1 MAATVIDALLIT
13 LGLDTSDFRKGQKDV
28 SDDLKKQR
36 EDAKKTAKEM
46 AEQGK
51 KAAAFFGSIKTELLA
66 LTGVT
71 VTAGGLM
78 SLVKNTT
85 SGLMDLSVQ
94 AKALGMTAKELDGV
108 GKAAEAAGSSVE
120 KINAALQGFQSAKE
134 QAKSGVYNTPV
145 TEAAIRLNS
154 LTHDSFNVRD
164 DSVQT
169 TFRKILESARKVTD
183 PDIRRQIL
191 QSVGIDDA
199 VNQRNQEGQFLPDVD
214 RLTKSSGIT
223 DASTKGAK
231 EFTAAW
237 AELNQSLETTKNQ
250 FYTFLI
256 PYVRDFNVVLRDL
269 SNWMKSHPEEMKQK
283 VDAFFGA
290 IESGAKM
297 ADKAA
302 QAVGGW
308 ENAIKIIIGASV
320 GGKLLFFL
328 TNLSKSLLGL
338 ARITLPGWL
347 VAAAGL
353 SAADKVDDLN
363 QKAKESGV
371 DVGTYLVGKM
381 KEKQKENAEAFDKH
395 FDYSPSGIELSPQQ
409 RATQEMLDAVKFQP
423 LPEQRRQQQDERDY
437 WESTKNLLSKIADA
451 LISPAGAATMQPDT
465 SGYQPNVPLNAQAA
479 RLGAKG
485 KAFLQAMAG
494 EFGALEGKYGL
505 PAGLLSSVAATESGG
520 DPFAVSPKGAKGPFQ
535 FMDGTARDL
544 GLKGMDVYDP
554 HKSADAA
561 ARYLRYLLDA
571 TGGDLEKTLASYNWG
586 LGNVQKKG
594 MDNLPSETRNYVP
607 KVMAGMRPG
616 AGMAVDRAMPGQ
628 SGATYQFYGTK
639 ITTQAQN
646 VEQLT
651 SDIKKHGDNRV
662 MLLAGYSGQ

>member
-1 MAATVIDALLIT
+1 MAATVIDALLVT

-36 EDAKKTAKEM
+36 EDAKNTAKEM

-51 KAAAFFGSIKTELLA
+51 KAASFFSSIKTELLA

-71 VTAGGLM
+71 VTAGGLI
-78 SLVKNTT
+78 SFVKSTT
-85 SGLMDLSVQ
+85 SGLMDLSIQ
-94 AKALGMTAKELDGV
+94 SKALGLSARELDGWS
-108 GKAAEAAGSSVE
+108 KSAEAAGSSAE
-120 KINAALQGFQSAKE
+120 KISASLQGFQGAIQGARVGDYSSSIFGGLAQLNALTGQNFDVWGQDASSLAK
-134 QAKSGVYNTPV
+134 T
-145 TEAAIRLNS
+145 S
-154 LTHDSFNVRD
+154 LDAL
-164 DSVQT
+164 
-169 TFRKILESARKVTD
+169 RKISD
-183 PDIRRQIL
+183 PNLRRQ
-191 QSVGIDDA
+191 VGLSLGFDDA
-199 VNQRNQEGQFLPDVD
+199 TLQRNQEGKFLPDVD

-328 TNLSKSLLGL
+328 TNLSKSILGL

-409 RATQEMLDAVKFQP
+409 QATQEMLDAVKFQP

-505 PAGLLSSVAATESGG
+505 PAGLLSSVAGTESGG

-571 TGGDLEKTLASYNWG
+571 TGGDLEKALASYNWG

-616 AGMAVDRAMPGQ
+616 AGMAVDRAMPGK

-646 VEQLT
+646 MEQLT

>member
-1 MAATVIDALLIT
+1 MAATVIDALLVT
-13 LGLDTSDFRKGQKDV
+13 LGLDTSQFRKGQQEV

-36 EDAKKTAKEM
+36 EDAKNTAKEM

-51 KAAAFFGSIKTELLA
+51 KAASFFSSIKTELLA

-78 SLVKNTT
+78 SFVKSTT
-85 SGLMDLSVQ
+85 SGLMDLSIQ
-94 AKALGMTAKELDGV
+94 SKALGLSARELDGWS
-108 GKAAEAAGSSVE
+108 KSAEAAGSSAE
-120 KINAALQGFQSAKE
+120 KISASLQGFQGAIQGARVGDYSSSIFGGLAQLNALTGQNFDVWGQDASSLAK
-134 QAKSGVYNTPV
+134 T
-145 TEAAIRLNS
+145 S
-154 LTHDSFNVRD
+154 LDAL
-164 DSVQT
+164 
-169 TFRKILESARKVTD
+169 RKISD
-183 PDIRRQIL
+183 PNLRRQ
-191 QSVGIDDA
+191 VGLSLGFDDA
-199 VNQRNQEGQFLPDVD
+199 TLQRNQEGKFLPDVD

-237 AELNQSLETTKNQ
+237 AELGQNLDTVKNQ
-250 FYTFLI
+250 IYVGLI
-256 PYVRDFNVVLRDL
+256 PTIRDL
-269 SNWMKSHPEEMKQK
+269 NGLLIEWSSGNAKSSSFFKELKRDINDITGIDLGSWTLSGDLRNLKDNFSMLGK
-283 VDAFFGA
+283 VLNHLGNALNELNNGNF
-290 IESGAKM
+290 S
-297 ADKAA
+297 KAA
-302 QAVGGW
+302 DEFKKAWYGT
-308 ENAIKIIIGASV
+308 ED
-320 GGKLLFFL
+320 GKP
-328 TNLSKSLLGL
+328 TGND
-338 ARITLPGWL
+338 ALPG
-347 VAAAGL
+347 VTKAAEQALKKNGGTL
-353 SAADKVDDLN
+353 DFKPDQDSA
-363 QKAKESGV
+363 
-371 DVGTYLVGKM
+371 Y
-381 KEKQKENAEAFDKH
+381 
-395 FDYSPSGIELSPQQ
+395 LSPQQ
-409 RATQEMLDAVKFQP
+409 QATQKMLDAVKFQP

-451 LISPAGAATMQPDT
+451 LISPAGAASIQPDT

-485 KAFLQAMAG
+485 RAFLQAMAG

-505 PAGLLSSVAATESGG
+505 PVGLLSSLSAAESGG
-520 DPFAVSPKGAKGPFQ
+520 DPYAESPKGAKGPFQ

-571 TGGDLEKTLASYNWG
+571 TGGDLEKALASYNWG

-616 AGMAVDRAMPGQ
+616 AGMAVDRSMPGH

>member
-1 MAATVIDALLIT
+1 MAATVIDALLVT

-51 KAAAFFGSIKTELLA
+51 KAASFFSSIKTELLA

-78 SLVKNTT
+78 SFVKSTT
-85 SGLMDLSVQ
+85 SGLMDLSIQ
-94 AKALGMTAKELDGV
+94 SKALGMSAKELDGWA
-108 GKAAEAAGSSVE
+108 KSAEAAGSSAE
-120 KINAALQGFQSAKE
+120 KISAALQGFQDAK
-134 QAKSGVYNTPV
+134 QLAKVGVYDTPV
-145 TEAAIRLNS
+145 QEAAIRLNS
-154 LTHDSFNVRD
+154 LTHDSFNIRD
-164 DSVQT
+164 DSAQT
-169 TFRKILESARKVTD
+169 TFRKILDSARKVTD

-191 QSVGIDDA
+191 QLVGIDDA
-199 VNQRNQEGQFLPDVD
+199 INQRNQEGQFLPDVD

-328 TNLSKSLLGL
+328 ANLSKALLVLTG
-338 ARITLPGWL
+338 ITLPGWL
-347 VAAAGL
+347 VAASAVGVGAYQNISNAATKEDHTDSLWESIKQRWSAGGWYN
-353 SAADKVDDLN
+353 N
-363 QKAKESGV
+363 QQN
-371 DVGTYLVGKM
+371 M
-381 KEKQKENAEAFDKH
+381 Q
-395 FDYSPSGIELSPQQ
+395 
-409 RATQEMLDAVKFQP
+409 AVS
-423 LPEQRRQQQDERDY
+423 PEQRKKDQDERSF
-437 WESTKNLLSKIADA
+437 WESTKNLLSQAVNA
-451 LISPAGAATMQPDT
+451 LISPAGAASMQPNIVG
-465 SGYQPNVPLNAQAA
+465 GYQPNVPLNAQAA

-571 TGGDLEKTLASYNWG
+571 TGGDLEKALASYNWG

-628 SGATYQFYGTK
+628 AGGVYNFYGTK

>member
-1 MAATVIDALLIT
+1 MAATVIDALLVT
-13 LGLDTSDFRKGQKDV
+13 LGLDTSQFRKGQQEV

-36 EDAKKTAKEM
+36 EDAKNTAKEM

-51 KAAAFFGSIKTELLA
+51 KAASFFSSIKTELLA

-78 SLVKNTT
+78 SFVKSTT
-85 SGLMDLSVQ
+85 SGLMDLSIQ
-94 AKALGMTAKELDGV
+94 SKALGLSARELDGWS
-108 GKAAEAAGSSVE
+108 KSAEAAGSSAE
-120 KINAALQGFQSAKE
+120 KISASLQGFQGAIQGARVGDYSSSIFGGLAQLNALTGQNFDVWGQDASSLAK
-134 QAKSGVYNTPV
+134 T
-145 TEAAIRLNS
+145 S
-154 LTHDSFNVRD
+154 LDAL
-164 DSVQT
+164 
-169 TFRKILESARKVTD
+169 RKISD
-183 PDIRRQIL
+183 PNLRRQ
-191 QSVGIDDA
+191 VGLSLGFDDA
-199 VNQRNQEGQFLPDVD
+199 TLQRNQEGKFLPDVD

-237 AELNQSLETTKNQ
+237 AELGQNLDTVKNQ
-250 FYTFLI
+250 IYVGLI
-256 PYVRDFNVVLRDL
+256 PTIRDL
-269 SNWMKSHPEEMKQK
+269 NGLLIEWSSGNAKSSSFFKELKRDINDITGIDLGSWTLSGDLRNLKDNFSMLGK
-283 VDAFFGA
+283 VLNHLGNALNELNNGNF
-290 IESGAKM
+290 S
-297 ADKAA
+297 KAA
-302 QAVGGW
+302 DEFKKAWYGT
-308 ENAIKIIIGASV
+308 ED
-320 GGKLLFFL
+320 GKP
-328 TNLSKSLLGL
+328 TGND
-338 ARITLPGWL
+338 ALPG
-347 VAAAGL
+347 VTKAAEQALKKNGGTL
-353 SAADKVDDLN
+353 DFKPDQDSA
-363 QKAKESGV
+363 
-371 DVGTYLVGKM
+371 Y
-381 KEKQKENAEAFDKH
+381 
-395 FDYSPSGIELSPQQ
+395 LSPQQ
-409 RATQEMLDAVKFQP
+409 QATQKMLDAVKFQP

-485 KAFLQAMAG
+485 RAFLQAMAG

-505 PAGLLSSVAATESGG
+505 PAGLLSSLSAAESGG
-520 DPFAVSPKGAKGPFQ
+520 DPYAVSPKGAKGPFQ

-571 TGGDLEKTLASYNWG
+571 TGGDLEKALASYNWG

-628 SGATYQFYGTK
+628 AGGVYNFYGTK

>member
-1 MAATVIDALLIT
+1 MAATVIDALLVT
-13 LGLDTSDFRKGQKDV
+13 LGLDTSQFRKGQQEV

-36 EDAKKTAKEM
+36 EDAKNTAKEM

-51 KAAAFFGSIKTELLA
+51 KAASFFSSIKTELLA

-78 SLVKNTT
+78 SFVKSTT
-85 SGLMDLSVQ
+85 SGLMELSIQ
-94 AKALGMTAKELDGV
+94 AKSLGMTAKELDGV

-120 KINAALQGFQSAKE
+120 KISAALQGFQNAK
-134 QAKSGVYNTPV
+134 QLAKVGVYDTPV
-145 TEAAIRLNS
+145 QEAAIRLNS
-154 LTHDSFNVRD
+154 LTHDSFNIRD
-164 DSVQT
+164 DSAQT

-191 QSVGIDDA
+191 QLVGIDDA
-199 VNQRNQEGQFLPDVD
+199 INQRNQEGKFLTDVD

-237 AELNQSLETTKNQ
+237 AELGQNLDTVKNQIYVGLIPTIRDLNGLLIEWSSGNAKSSSFFKELKRDINDITGIDLGSWTLSGDLRNLKDNFSMLGKVLNHLGNALNELNNGNFSKAADEFKKAWYGTEDGKPTGNDALPGVTSNSQSIYENSTYKKYNDLLNKYLPEWLGGTPSDRKKDQDEKSYWDTTK
-250 FYTFLI
+250 T
-256 PYVRDFNVVLRDL
+256 
-269 SNWMKSHPEEMKQK
+269 
-283 VDAFFGA
+283 
-290 IESGAKM
+290 
-297 ADKAA
+297 
-302 QAVGGW
+302 
-308 ENAIKIIIGASV
+308 
-320 GGKLLFFL
+320 
-328 TNLSKSLLGL
+328 
-338 ARITLPGWL
+338 
-347 VAAAGL
+347 
-353 SAADKVDDLN
+353 
-363 QKAKESGV
+363 
-371 DVGTYLVGKM
+371 
-381 KEKQKENAEAFDKH
+381 
-395 FDYSPSGIELSPQQ
+395 
-409 RATQEMLDAVKFQP
+409 
-423 LPEQRRQQQDERDY
+423 
-437 WESTKNLLSKIADA
+437 LLSKIADA
-451 LISPAGAATMQPDT
+451 IVTPAGASSLEP
-465 SGYQPNVPLNAQAA
+465 SIGGYQPNVPLNAKAA

-494 EFGALEGKYGL
+494 EFGSLEGKYEL

-520 DPFAVSPKGAKGPFQ
+520 DPYAVSPKGAKGPFQ

-628 SGATYQFYGTK
+628 AGGVYNFYGTK

>member
-51 KAAAFFGSIKTELLA
+51 KAASFFSSIKTELLA

-85 SGLMDLSVQ
+85 SSLMDLSIQ
-94 AKALGMTAKELDGV
+94 SKALGMSAKELDGWA
-108 GKAAEAAGSSVE
+108 KSAEAAGSSAE
-120 KINAALQGFQSAKE
+120 KISAALQGVQDAK
-134 QAKSGVYNTPV
+134 QLAKVGVYDTPV
-145 TEAAIRLNS
+145 QEAAIRLNS
-154 LTHDSFNVRD
+154 LTHDSFNIRD
-164 DSVQT
+164 DSAQT
-169 TFRKILESARKVTD
+169 TFRKILDSARKVTD

-191 QSVGIDDA
+191 QLVGIDDA
-199 VNQRNQEGQFLPDVD
+199 INQRNQEGQFLPDVD

-363 QKAKESGV
+363 QRAKESGV

-465 SGYQPNVPLNAQAA
+465 SGYQPNVPLNAKAA

-571 TGGDLEKTLASYNWG
+571 TGGDLEKALASYNWG
-586 LGNVQKKG
+586 LGNVKKKG

-616 AGMAVDRAMPGQ
+616 AGMAVDRVMLMAG
-628 SGATYQFYGTK
+628 GVYNFYGTK

>member
-1 MAATVIDALLIT
+1 MAATVIDALLVT
-13 LGLDTSDFRKGQKDV
+13 LGLDTSQFRKGQQEV

-36 EDAKKTAKEM
+36 EDAKNTAKEM

-51 KAAAFFGSIKTELLA
+51 KAASFFSSIKTELLA

-71 VTAGGLM
+71 VTAGGLI
-78 SLVKNTT
+78 SFVKSTT
-85 SGLMDLSVQ
+85 SGLMDLSIQ
-94 AKALGMTAKELDGV
+94 SKALGLSARELDGWS
-108 GKAAEAAGSSVE
+108 KSAEAAGSSAE
-120 KINAALQGFQSAKE
+120 KISASLQGFQGAIQGARVGDYSSSIFGGLAQLNALTGQNFDVWGQDASSLAK
-134 QAKSGVYNTPV
+134 T
-145 TEAAIRLNS
+145 S
-154 LTHDSFNVRD
+154 LDAL
-164 DSVQT
+164 
-169 TFRKILESARKVTD
+169 RKISD
-183 PDIRRQIL
+183 PNLRRQ
-191 QSVGIDDA
+191 VGLSLGFDDA
-199 VNQRNQEGQFLPDVD
+199 TLQRNQEGKFLPDID

-237 AELNQSLETTKNQ
+237 AELGQNLDTVKNQ
-250 FYTFLI
+250 IYVGLI
-256 PYVRDFNVVLRDL
+256 PTIRDL
-269 SNWMKSHPEEMKQK
+269 NGLLIEWSSGNAKSSSFFKELKRDINDITGIDLGSWTLSGDLRNLKDNFSMLGK
-283 VDAFFGA
+283 VLNHLGNALNELNNGNF
-290 IESGAKM
+290 S
-297 ADKAA
+297 KAA
-302 QAVGGW
+302 DEFKKAWYGT
-308 ENAIKIIIGASV
+308 ED
-320 GGKLLFFL
+320 GKP
-328 TNLSKSLLGL
+328 TGND
-338 ARITLPGWL
+338 ALPG
-347 VAAAGL
+347 VTKAAEQALKKNGGTL
-353 SAADKVDDLN
+353 DFKPDQDSA
-363 QKAKESGV
+363 
-371 DVGTYLVGKM
+371 Y
-381 KEKQKENAEAFDKH
+381 
-395 FDYSPSGIELSPQQ
+395 LSPQQ
-409 RATQEMLDAVKFQP
+409 QATQKMLDAVKFQP

-485 KAFLQAMAG
+485 RAFLQAMAG

-505 PAGLLSSVAATESGG
+505 PAGLLSSVAGTESGG

-571 TGGDLEKTLASYNWG
+571 TGGDLEKALASYNWG

>member
-1 MAATVIDALLIT
+1 MAATVIDALLVT
-13 LGLDTSDFRKGQKDV
+13 LGLDTSQFRKGQQEV

-36 EDAKKTAKEM
+36 EDAKNTAKEM

-51 KAAAFFGSIKTELLA
+51 KAASFFSSIKTELLA

-71 VTAGGLM
+71 VTAGGLI
-78 SLVKNTT
+78 SFVKSTT
-85 SGLMDLSVQ
+85 SGLMDLSIQ
-94 AKALGMTAKELDGV
+94 SKALGLSARELDGWS
-108 GKAAEAAGSSVE
+108 KSAEAAGSSAE
-120 KINAALQGFQSAKE
+120 KISASLQGFQGAIQGARVGDYSSSIFGGLAQLNALTGQNFDVWGQDASSLAKT
-134 QAKSGVYNTPV
+134 S
-145 TEAAIRLNS
+145 LNA
-154 LTHDSFNVRD
+154 L
-164 DSVQT
+164 
-169 TFRKILESARKVTD
+169 RKISD
-183 PDIRRQIL
+183 PNLRRQ
-191 QSVGIDDA
+191 VGLSLGFDDA
-199 VNQRNQEGQFLPDVD
+199 TLQRNQEGKFLPDVD

-237 AELNQSLETTKNQ
+237 AELGQNLDTVKNQ
-250 FYTFLI
+250 IYVGLI
-256 PYVRDFNVVLRDL
+256 PTIRDL
-269 SNWMKSHPEEMKQK
+269 NGLLIEWSSGNAKSSSFFKELKRDINDITGIDLGSWTLSGDLRNLKDNFSMLGK
-283 VDAFFGA
+283 VLNHLGNALNELNNGNF
-290 IESGAKM
+290 S
-297 ADKAA
+297 KAA
-302 QAVGGW
+302 DEFKKAWYGT
-308 ENAIKIIIGASV
+308 ED
-320 GGKLLFFL
+320 GKP
-328 TNLSKSLLGL
+328 TGND
-338 ARITLPGWL
+338 ALPG
-347 VAAAGL
+347 VTKAAEQALKKNGGTL
-353 SAADKVDDLN
+353 DFKPDQDSA
-363 QKAKESGV
+363 
-371 DVGTYLVGKM
+371 Y
-381 KEKQKENAEAFDKH
+381 
-395 FDYSPSGIELSPQQ
+395 LSPQQ
-409 RATQEMLDAVKFQP
+409 QATQKMLDAVKFQP

-520 DPFAVSPKGAKGPFQ
+520 DPFAESKAGAKGLFQ
-535 FMDGTARDL
+535 FMPGTAKDM
-544 GLKGMDVYDP
+544 GLKGRDVYDP
-554 HKSADAA
+554 HKSAEAA
-561 ARYLRYLLDA
+561 AKYLRWLMDA

-628 SGATYQFYGTK
+628 AGGVYNFYGTK

>member
-1 MAATVIDALLIT
+1 MAATVIDALLVT
-13 LGLDTSDFRKGQKDV
+13 LGLDTSQFRKGQQEV

-36 EDAKKTAKEM
+36 EDAKNTAKEM

-51 KAAAFFGSIKTELLA
+51 KAASFFSSIKTELLA

-78 SLVKNTT
+78 SFVKSTT
-85 SGLMDLSVQ
+85 SGLMDLSIQ
-94 AKALGMTAKELDGV
+94 SKALGLSARELDGWS
-108 GKAAEAAGSSVE
+108 KSAEAAGSSAE
-120 KINAALQGFQSAKE
+120 KISASLQGFQGAIQGARVGDYSSSIFGGLAQLNALTGQNFDVWGQDASSLAKT
-134 QAKSGVYNTPV
+134 S
-145 TEAAIRLNS
+145 LNA
-154 LTHDSFNVRD
+154 L
-164 DSVQT
+164 
-169 TFRKILESARKVTD
+169 RKISD
-183 PDIRRQIL
+183 PNLRRQ
-191 QSVGIDDA
+191 VGLSLGFDDA
-199 VNQRNQEGQFLPDVD
+199 TLQRNQEGKFLPDVD

-237 AELNQSLETTKNQ
+237 AELGQNLDTVKNQ
-250 FYTFLI
+250 IYVGLI
-256 PYVRDFNVVLRDL
+256 PTIRDL
-269 SNWMKSHPEEMKQK
+269 NGLLIEWSSGNAKSSSFFKELKRDINDITGIDLGSWTLSGDLRNLKDNFSMLGK
-283 VDAFFGA
+283 VLNHLGNALNELNNGNF
-290 IESGAKM
+290 S
-297 ADKAA
+297 KAA
-302 QAVGGW
+302 DEFKKAWYGT
-308 ENAIKIIIGASV
+308 ED
-320 GGKLLFFL
+320 GKP
-328 TNLSKSLLGL
+328 TGND
-338 ARITLPGWL
+338 ALPG
-347 VAAAGL
+347 VTKAAEQALKKNGGTL
-353 SAADKVDDLN
+353 DFKPDQDSA
-363 QKAKESGV
+363 
-371 DVGTYLVGKM
+371 Y
-381 KEKQKENAEAFDKH
+381 
-395 FDYSPSGIELSPQQ
+395 LSPQQ
-409 RATQEMLDAVKFQP
+409 QATQKMLDAVKFQP

-485 KAFLQAMAG
+485 RAFLQGMAG

-505 PAGLLSSVAATESGG
+505 PAGLLSSVAGTESGG

-571 TGGDLEKTLASYNWG
+571 TGGDLEKALASYNWG

>member
-1 MAATVIDALLIT
+1 MAATVIDALLVT
-13 LGLDTSDFRKGQKDV
+13 LGLDTSQFRKGQQEV

-36 EDAKKTAKEM
+36 EDAKNTAKEM

-51 KAAAFFGSIKTELLA
+51 KAASFFSSIKTELLA

-78 SLVKNTT
+78 SFVKSTT
-85 SGLMDLSVQ
+85 SGLMDLSIQ
-94 AKALGMTAKELDGV
+94 SKALGLSARELDGWS
-108 GKAAEAAGSSVE
+108 KSAEAAGSSAE
-120 KINAALQGFQSAKE
+120 KISASLQGFQGAIQGARVGDYSSSIFGGLAQLNALTGQNFDVWGQDASSLAK
-134 QAKSGVYNTPV
+134 T
-145 TEAAIRLNS
+145 S
-154 LTHDSFNVRD
+154 LDAL
-164 DSVQT
+164 
-169 TFRKILESARKVTD
+169 RKISD
-183 PDIRRQIL
+183 PNLRRQ
-191 QSVGIDDA
+191 VGLSLGFDDA
-199 VNQRNQEGQFLPDVD
+199 TLQRNQEGKFLPDVD

-237 AELNQSLETTKNQ
+237 AELGQNLDTVKNQ
-250 FYTFLI
+250 IYVGLI
-256 PYVRDFNVVLRDL
+256 PTIRDL
-269 SNWMKSHPEEMKQK
+269 NGLLIEWSSGNAKSSSFFKELKRDINDITGIDLGSWTLSGDLRNLKDNFSMLGK
-283 VDAFFGA
+283 VLNHLGNALNELNNGNF
-290 IESGAKM
+290 S
-297 ADKAA
+297 KAA
-302 QAVGGW
+302 DEFKKAWYGTEDGKPTGN
-308 ENAIKIIIGASV
+308 NA
-320 GGKLLFFL
+320 
-328 TNLSKSLLGL
+328 
-338 ARITLPGWL
+338 LPG
-347 VAAAGL
+347 VTKAAEQALKKNGGTL
-353 SAADKVDDLN
+353 DFKPDQDSA
-363 QKAKESGV
+363 
-371 DVGTYLVGKM
+371 Y
-381 KEKQKENAEAFDKH
+381 
-395 FDYSPSGIELSPQQ
+395 LSPQQ
-409 RATQEMLDAVKFQP
+409 QATQKMLDAVKFQP

-485 KAFLQAMAG
+485 RAFLQAMAG

-505 PAGLLSSVAATESGG
+505 PAGLLSSLSAAESGG
-520 DPFAVSPKGAKGPFQ
+520 DPYAVSPKGAKGPFQ

-616 AGMAVDRAMPGQ
+616 AGMAVDRSMPGQ

>member
-1 MAATVIDALLIT
+1 MAATVIDALLVT
-13 LGLDTSDFRKGQKDV
+13 LGLDTSQFRKGQQEV

-36 EDAKKTAKEM
+36 EDAKNTAKEM

-51 KAAAFFGSIKTELLA
+51 KAASFFSSIKTELLA

-71 VTAGGLM
+71 VTAGGLI
-78 SLVKNTT
+78 SFVKSTT
-85 SGLMDLSVQ
+85 SGLMDLSIQ
-94 AKALGMTAKELDGV
+94 SKALGLSARELDGWS
-108 GKAAEAAGSSVE
+108 KSAEAAGSSAE
-120 KINAALQGFQSAKE
+120 KISASLQGFQGAIQGARVGDYSSSIFGGLAQLNALTGQNFDVWGQDASSLAK
-134 QAKSGVYNTPV
+134 T
-145 TEAAIRLNS
+145 S
-154 LTHDSFNVRD
+154 LDAL
-164 DSVQT
+164 
-169 TFRKILESARKVTD
+169 RKISD
-183 PDIRRQIL
+183 PNLRRQ
-191 QSVGIDDA
+191 VGLSLGFDDA
-199 VNQRNQEGQFLPDVD
+199 TLQRNQEGKFLPDVD

-237 AELNQSLETTKNQ
+237 AELGQNLDTVKNQ
-250 FYTFLI
+250 IYVGLI
-256 PYVRDFNVVLRDL
+256 PTIRDL
-269 SNWMKSHPEEMKQK
+269 NGLLIEWSSGNAKSSSFFKELKRDINDITGIDLGSWTLSGDLRNLKDNFSMLGK
-283 VDAFFGA
+283 VLNHLGNALNELNNGNF
-290 IESGAKM
+290 S
-297 ADKAA
+297 KAA
-302 QAVGGW
+302 DEFKKAWYGT
-308 ENAIKIIIGASV
+308 ED
-320 GGKLLFFL
+320 GKP
-328 TNLSKSLLGL
+328 TGND
-338 ARITLPGWL
+338 ALPG
-347 VAAAGL
+347 VTKAAEQALKKNGGTL
-353 SAADKVDDLN
+353 DFKPDQDSA
-363 QKAKESGV
+363 
-371 DVGTYLVGKM
+371 Y
-381 KEKQKENAEAFDKH
+381 
-395 FDYSPSGIELSPQQ
+395 LSPQQ
-409 RATQEMLDAVKFQP
+409 QATQKMLDAVKFQP

-485 KAFLQAMAG
+485 RAFLQAMAG

-505 PAGLLSSVAATESGG
+505 PAGLLSSVAGTESGG

-571 TGGDLEKTLASYNWG
+571 TGGDLEKALASYNWG

-616 AGMAVDRAMPGQ
+616 AGMAVDRAMSGQ

>member
-1 MAATVIDALLIT
+1 MAATVIDALLVT
-13 LGLDTSDFRKGQKDV
+13 LGLDTSQFRKGQQEV

-36 EDAKKTAKEM
+36 EDAKNTAKEM

-51 KAAAFFGSIKTELLA
+51 KAASFFSSIKTELLA

-78 SLVKNTT
+78 SFVKSTT
-85 SGLMDLSVQ
+85 SGLMDLSIQ
-94 AKALGMTAKELDGV
+94 SKALGLSARELDGWS
-108 GKAAEAAGSSVE
+108 KSAEAAGSSAE
-120 KINAALQGFQSAKE
+120 KISASLQGFQGAIQGARVGDYSSSIFGGLAQLNALTGQNFDVWGQDASSLAK
-134 QAKSGVYNTPV
+134 T
-145 TEAAIRLNS
+145 S
-154 LTHDSFNVRD
+154 LDAL
-164 DSVQT
+164 
-169 TFRKILESARKVTD
+169 RKISD
-183 PDIRRQIL
+183 PNLRRQ
-191 QSVGIDDA
+191 VGLSLGFDDA
-199 VNQRNQEGQFLPDVD
+199 TLQRNQEGKFLPDVD

-328 TNLSKSLLGL
+328 ANLSKALLVLTG
-338 ARITLPGWL
+338 ITLPGWL
-347 VAAAGL
+347 VAASAVGVGAYQNISNAATKEDHTDSLWESIKQRWSAGGWYN
-353 SAADKVDDLN
+353 N
-363 QKAKESGV
+363 QQN
-371 DVGTYLVGKM
+371 M
-381 KEKQKENAEAFDKH
+381 Q
-395 FDYSPSGIELSPQQ
+395 
-409 RATQEMLDAVKFQP
+409 AVS
-423 LPEQRRQQQDERDY
+423 PEQRKKDQDERSF
-437 WESTKNLLSKIADA
+437 WESTKNLLSQAVNA
-451 LISPAGAATMQPDT
+451 LISPAGAASMQPNIVG
-465 SGYQPNVPLNAQAA
+465 GYQPNVPLNAQAA

-494 EFGALEGKYGL
+494 EFGTLEGKYGL

-520 DPFAVSPKGAKGPFQ
+520 DPYAVSPKGAKGPFQ

-554 HKSADAA
+554 HKSSDAA
-561 ARYLRYLLDA
+561 ARYLRFLLDA

-651 SDIKKHGDNRV
+651 SDIKKHADNRV

>member
-85 SGLMDLSVQ
+85 SSLMDLSIQ
-94 AKALGMTAKELDGV
+94 SKALGMSAKELDGWA
-108 GKAAEAAGSSVE
+108 KSAEAAGSSAE
-120 KINAALQGFQSAKE
+120 KISAALQGFQDAK
-134 QAKSGVYNTPV
+134 QLAKVGVYDTPV
-145 TEAAIRLNS
+145 QEAAIRLNS
-154 LTHDSFNVRD
+154 LTHDSFNIRD
-164 DSVQT
+164 DSAQT
-169 TFRKILESARKVTD
+169 TFRKILDSARKVTD

-191 QSVGIDDA
+191 QLVGIDDA
-199 VNQRNQEGQFLPDVD
+199 INQRNQEGQFLPDVD

-308 ENAIKIIIGASV
+308 ENAIKLLIGLKVATWV
-320 GGKLLFFL
+320 MGITKAFTGLFAL
-328 TNLSKSLLGL
+328 TPP
-338 ARITLPGWL
+338 AWF
-347 VAAAGL
+347 VAASAVGVGAYQNISNAATKADHTDSLWESIKQRWSAGGWYN
-353 SAADKVDDLN
+353 N
-363 QKAKESGV
+363 Q
-371 DVGTYLVGKM
+371 
-381 KEKQKENAEAFDKH
+381 QN
-395 FDYSPSGIELSPQQ
+395 IQ
-409 RATQEMLDAVKFQP
+409 AVS
-423 LPEQRRQQQDERDY
+423 PEQRKKDQDERSF
-437 WESTKNLLSKIADA
+437 WESTKNLLSQAVNA
-451 LISPAGAATMQPDT
+451 LISPAGAASMQPNIVG
-465 SGYQPNVPLNAQAA
+465 GYQPNVPLNAQDA

-505 PAGLLSSVAATESGG
+505 PAGLLSSVSATESGG
-520 DPFAVSPKGAKGPFQ
+520 DPYAVSPKGAKGPFQ

-616 AGMAVDRAMPGQ
+616 AGMAVDRAMPGK

>member
-1 MAATVIDALLIT
+1 MAATVIDALLVT
-13 LGLDTSDFRKGQKDV
+13 LGLDTSQFRKGQQEV

-36 EDAKKTAKEM
+36 EDAKNTAKEM

-51 KAAAFFGSIKTELLA
+51 KAASFFSSIKTELLA

-78 SLVKNTT
+78 SFVKSTT
-85 SGLMDLSVQ
+85 SGLMELSIQ
-94 AKALGMTAKELDGV
+94 AKSLGMTAKELDGV

-120 KINAALQGFQSAKE
+120 KISAALQGFQNAK
-134 QAKSGVYNTPV
+134 QLAKVGVYDTPV
-145 TEAAIRLNS
+145 QEAAIRLNS
-154 LTHDSFNVRD
+154 LTHDSFNIRD
-164 DSVQT
+164 DSAQT

-191 QSVGIDDA
+191 QLVGIDDA
-199 VNQRNQEGQFLPDVD
+199 INQRNQEGKFLTDVD

-237 AELNQSLETTKNQ
+237 AELGQNLDTVKNQ
-250 FYTFLI
+250 IYVGLI
-256 PYVRDFNVVLRDL
+256 PTIRDL
-269 SNWMKSHPEEMKQK
+269 NGLLIEWSSGNAKSSSFFKELKRDINDITGIDLGSWTLSGDLRNLKDNFSMLGK
-283 VDAFFGA
+283 VLNHLGNALNELNNGNF
-290 IESGAKM
+290 S
-297 ADKAA
+297 KAA
-302 QAVGGW
+302 DEFKKAWYGT
-308 ENAIKIIIGASV
+308 ED
-320 GGKLLFFL
+320 GKP
-328 TNLSKSLLGL
+328 TGND
-338 ARITLPGWL
+338 ALPG
-347 VAAAGL
+347 VTKAAEQALKKNGGTL
-353 SAADKVDDLN
+353 DFKPDQDSA
-363 QKAKESGV
+363 
-371 DVGTYLVGKM
+371 Y
-381 KEKQKENAEAFDKH
+381 
-395 FDYSPSGIELSPQQ
+395 LSPQQ
-409 RATQEMLDAVKFQP
+409 QATQKMLDAVKFQP

-505 PAGLLSSVAATESGG
+505 PAGLLSSLSAAESGG
-520 DPFAVSPKGAKGPFQ
+520 DPYAVSPKGAKGPFQ

>member
-51 KAAAFFGSIKTELLA
+51 KAASFFSSIKTELLA

-85 SGLMDLSVQ
+85 SGLMDLSIQ
-94 AKALGMTAKELDGV
+94 SKALGLSARELDGWS
-108 GKAAEAAGSSVE
+108 KSAEAAGSSAE
-120 KINAALQGFQSAKE
+120 KISASLQGFQGAIQGARVGDYSSSIFGGLAQLNALTGQNFDVWGQDASSLAK
-134 QAKSGVYNTPV
+134 T
-145 TEAAIRLNS
+145 S
-154 LTHDSFNVRD
+154 LDAL
-164 DSVQT
+164 
-169 TFRKILESARKVTD
+169 RKISD
-183 PDIRRQIL
+183 PNLRRQ
-191 QSVGIDDA
+191 VGLSLGFDDA
-199 VNQRNQEGQFLPDVD
+199 TLQRNQEGKFLPDVD

-347 VAAAGL
+347 VAASAVGVGAYQNISNAATKADHTDSLWESIKQRWSAGGWYN
-353 SAADKVDDLN
+353 N
-363 QKAKESGV
+363 Q
-371 DVGTYLVGKM
+371 
-381 KEKQKENAEAFDKH
+381 QN
-395 FDYSPSGIELSPQQ
+395 IQ
-409 RATQEMLDAVKFQP
+409 AVS
-423 LPEQRRQQQDERDY
+423 PEQRKKDQDERSF
-437 WESTKNLLSKIADA
+437 WESTKNLLSQAVNA
-451 LISPAGAATMQPDT
+451 LISPAGAASMQPNIVG
-465 SGYQPNVPLNAQAA
+465 GYQPNVPLNAKAA

-505 PAGLLSSVAATESGG
+505 PAGLLSSVAGTESGG

-571 TGGDLEKTLASYNWG
+571 TGGDLEKALASYNWG

-651 SDIKKHGDNRV
+651 SDIKKHADNRV

>member
-51 KAAAFFGSIKTELLA
+51 KAASFFSSIKTELLA

-85 SGLMDLSVQ
+85 SGLMDLSIQ
-94 AKALGMTAKELDGV
+94 SKALGLSARELDGWS
-108 GKAAEAAGSSVE
+108 KSAEAAGSSAE
-120 KINAALQGFQSAKE
+120 KISASLQGFQGAIQGARVGDYSSSIFGGLAQLNALTGQNFDVWGQDASSLAK
-134 QAKSGVYNTPV
+134 T
-145 TEAAIRLNS
+145 S
-154 LTHDSFNVRD
+154 LDAL
-164 DSVQT
+164 
-169 TFRKILESARKVTD
+169 RKISD
-183 PDIRRQIL
+183 PNLRRQ
-191 QSVGIDDA
+191 VGLSLGFDDA
-199 VNQRNQEGQFLPDVD
+199 TLQRNQEGKFLPDVD

-328 TNLSKSLLGL
+328 ANLSKSLLGL

-505 PAGLLSSVAATESGG
+505 PAGLLSSVAGTESGG

-571 TGGDLEKTLASYNWG
+571 TGGDLEKALASYNWG

-594 MDNLPSETRNYVP
+594 MDNLPSETRTYVP

-616 AGMAVDRAMPGQ
+616 AGMAVDRAMPGK

>member
-1 MAATVIDALLIT
+1 MAATVIDALLVT
-13 LGLDTSDFRKGQKDV
+13 LGLDTSQFRKGQQEV

-36 EDAKKTAKEM
+36 EDAKNTAKEM

-51 KAAAFFGSIKTELLA
+51 KAASFFSSIKTELLA

-71 VTAGGLM
+71 VTAGGLI
-78 SLVKNTT
+78 SFVKSTT
-85 SGLMDLSVQ
+85 SGLMDLSIQ
-94 AKALGMTAKELDGV
+94 SKALGLSARELDGWS
-108 GKAAEAAGSSVE
+108 KSAEAAGSSAE
-120 KINAALQGFQSAKE
+120 KISASLQGFQGAIQGARVGDYSSSIFGGLAQLNALTGQNFDVWGQDASSLAK
-134 QAKSGVYNTPV
+134 T
-145 TEAAIRLNS
+145 S
-154 LTHDSFNVRD
+154 LDAL
-164 DSVQT
+164 
-169 TFRKILESARKVTD
+169 RKISD
-183 PDIRRQIL
+183 PNLRRQ
-191 QSVGIDDA
+191 VGLSLGFDDA
-199 VNQRNQEGQFLPDVD
+199 TLQRNQEGKFLPDVD

-237 AELNQSLETTKNQ
+237 AELGQNLDTVKNQ
-250 FYTFLI
+250 IYVGLI
-256 PYVRDFNVVLRDL
+256 PTIRDL
-269 SNWMKSHPEEMKQK
+269 NGLLIEWSSGNAKSSSFFKELKQDINDITGIDLGSWTLSGDLRNLKDNFSMLGK
-283 VDAFFGA
+283 VLNHLGNALNELNNGNF
-290 IESGAKM
+290 S
-297 ADKAA
+297 KAA
-302 QAVGGW
+302 DEFKKAWYGT
-308 ENAIKIIIGASV
+308 ED
-320 GGKLLFFL
+320 GKP
-328 TNLSKSLLGL
+328 TGND
-338 ARITLPGWL
+338 ALPG
-347 VAAAGL
+347 VTKAAEQALKKNGGTL
-353 SAADKVDDLN
+353 DFKPDQDSA
-363 QKAKESGV
+363 
-371 DVGTYLVGKM
+371 Y
-381 KEKQKENAEAFDKH
+381 
-395 FDYSPSGIELSPQQ
+395 LSPQQ
-409 RATQEMLDAVKFQP
+409 QATQKMLDAVKFQP

-505 PAGLLSSVAATESGG
+505 PGGLLSSLSAAESGG
-520 DPFAVSPKGAKGPFQ
+520 DPYAVSPKGAKGPFQ

-554 HKSADAA
+554 HRSADAA

-616 AGMAVDRAMPGQ
+616 AGMAVDRAMSGQ

>member
-1 MAATVIDALLIT
+1 MAATVIDALLVT
-13 LGLDTSDFRKGQKDV
+13 LGLDTSQFRKGQQEV

-36 EDAKKTAKEM
+36 EDAKNTAKEM

-51 KAAAFFGSIKTELLA
+51 KAASFFSSIKTELLA

-78 SLVKNTT
+78 SFVKSTT
-85 SGLMDLSVQ
+85 SGLMDLSIQ
-94 AKALGMTAKELDGV
+94 SKALGLSARELDGWS
-108 GKAAEAAGSSVE
+108 KSAEAAGSSAE
-120 KINAALQGFQSAKE
+120 KISASLQGFQGAIQGARVGDYSSSIFGGLAQLNALTGQNFDVWGQDASSLAK
-134 QAKSGVYNTPV
+134 T
-145 TEAAIRLNS
+145 S
-154 LTHDSFNVRD
+154 LDAL
-164 DSVQT
+164 
-169 TFRKILESARKVTD
+169 RKISD
-183 PDIRRQIL
+183 PNLRRQ
-191 QSVGIDDA
+191 VGLSLGFDDA
-199 VNQRNQEGQFLPDVD
+199 TLQRNQEGKFLPDVD

-237 AELNQSLETTKNQ
+237 AELGQNLDTVKNQ
-250 FYTFLI
+250 IYVGLI
-256 PYVRDFNVVLRDL
+256 PTIRDL
-269 SNWMKSHPEEMKQK
+269 NGLLIEWSSGNAKSSSFFKELKRDINDITGIDLGSWTLSGDLRNLKDNFSMLGK
-283 VDAFFGA
+283 VLNHLGNALNELNNGNF
-290 IESGAKM
+290 S
-297 ADKAA
+297 KAA
-302 QAVGGW
+302 DEFKKAWYGT
-308 ENAIKIIIGASV
+308 ED
-320 GGKLLFFL
+320 GKP
-328 TNLSKSLLGL
+328 TGND
-338 ARITLPGWL
+338 ALPG
-347 VAAAGL
+347 VTKAAEQALKKNGGTL
-353 SAADKVDDLN
+353 DFKPDQDSA
-363 QKAKESGV
+363 
-371 DVGTYLVGKM
+371 Y
-381 KEKQKENAEAFDKH
+381 
-395 FDYSPSGIELSPQQ
+395 LSPQQ
-409 RATQEMLDAVKFQP
+409 QATQKMLDAVKFQP

-451 LISPAGAATMQPDT
+451 LISPAGSATMQPDT

-494 EFGALEGKYGL
+494 EFGALEGKYDL
-505 PAGLLSSVAATESGG
+505 PAGLLSSVSATESGG
-520 DPFAVSPKGAKGPFQ
+520 DPYAVSPKGAKGPFQ

-628 SGATYQFYGTK
+628 AGGVYNFYGTK

>member
-1 MAATVIDALLIT
+1 MAATVIDALLVT
-13 LGLDTSDFRKGQKDV
+13 LGLDTSQFRKGQQEV

-36 EDAKKTAKEM
+36 EDAKNTAKEM

-51 KAAAFFGSIKTELLA
+51 KAASFFSSIKTELLA

-78 SLVKNTT
+78 SFVKSTT
-85 SGLMDLSVQ
+85 SGLMDLSIQ
-94 AKALGMTAKELDGV
+94 SKALGLSARELDGWS
-108 GKAAEAAGSSVE
+108 KSAEAAGSSAE
-120 KINAALQGFQSAKE
+120 KISASLQGFQGAIQGARVGDYSSSIFGGLAQLNALTGQNFDVWGQDASSLAK
-134 QAKSGVYNTPV
+134 T
-145 TEAAIRLNS
+145 S
-154 LTHDSFNVRD
+154 LDAL
-164 DSVQT
+164 
-169 TFRKILESARKVTD
+169 RKISD
-183 PDIRRQIL
+183 PNLRRQ
-191 QSVGIDDA
+191 VGLSLGFDDA
-199 VNQRNQEGQFLPDVD
+199 TLQRNQEGKFLPDVD

-237 AELNQSLETTKNQ
+237 AELGQNLDTVKNQ
-250 FYTFLI
+250 IYVGLI
-256 PYVRDFNVVLRDL
+256 PTIRDL
-269 SNWMKSHPEEMKQK
+269 NGLLIEWSSGNAKSSSFFKELKRDINDITGIDLGSWTLSGDLRNLKDNFSMLGK
-283 VDAFFGA
+283 VLNHLGNALNDLNNGNF
-290 IESGAKM
+290 S
-297 ADKAA
+297 KAA
-302 QAVGGW
+302 DEFKKAWYGT
-308 ENAIKIIIGASV
+308 ED
-320 GGKLLFFL
+320 GKP
-328 TNLSKSLLGL
+328 TGYD
-338 ARITLPGWL
+338 ALPG
-347 VAAAGL
+347 VTKAAEQALKKNGGTL
-353 SAADKVDDLN
+353 DFKPDQDSA
-363 QKAKESGV
+363 
-371 DVGTYLVGKM
+371 Y
-381 KEKQKENAEAFDKH
+381 
-395 FDYSPSGIELSPQQ
+395 LSPQQ
-409 RATQEMLDAVKFQP
+409 QATQKMLDAVKFQP

-485 KAFLQAMAG
+485 RAFLQAMAG

-505 PAGLLSSVAATESGG
+505 PAGLLSSLSAAESGG
-520 DPFAVSPKGAKGPFQ
+520 DPYAESPKGAKGPFQ

-651 SDIKKHGDNRV
+651 SDIKKHGDNRI